1 MNNTLYIDPETVVY
15 AEGEEAALAAR
26 LVATD
31 RVTQTPYVGA
41 LAQLQLNHEGQ
52 LPGGY
57 RYTSTA
63 FKQVCGLA
71 CPGLHQAVVD
81 LSGIR
86 RTSMQPRCDYS
97 FADAIEIFN
106 RALRIRYQERFDGKV
121 RLIKD
126 VNQRLVEGVMGPKYN
141 YLENR
146 TLYDIA
152 KDAMATSPARVR
164 FLEALLEGR
173 RLLLRFVHDRPL
185 FAVDTHPGADGER
198 FSGGYH
204 ISNSEIG
211 GEASVRVT
219 TLLYRH
225 RAATTSLGPFP
236 GRRPLAHI
244 GKDFAKKLNRV
255 FAGAMA
261 VHQDG
266 KLLAQRVRQLMALP
280 LELGHDEEQRE
291 ERLDDLSLLLHR
303 QNIPRGLA
311 RRIILATISYGSDP
325 SGPLP
330 RAPERLRRGRTWFDL
345 YSTLTRESRGLDM
358 TVMEAVE
365 QAAFQ
370 ILLGRV
376 RDKGIN

>member
-1 MNNTLYIDPETVVY
+1 MRNELYVYPESLAY
-15 AEGEEAALAAR
+15 GAAEEAALAAK
-26 LVATD
+26 LAATD

-41 LAQLQLNHEGQ
+41 MSQLQLDHEGR

-57 RYTSTA
+57 RYTLTA

-81 LSGIR
+81 LSGVR
-86 RTSMQPRCDYS
+86 RTSVQPRYDYS
-97 FADAIEIFN
+97 FPDAVEVFN
-106 RALRIRYQERFDGKV
+106 KALRIRYAERFDGKV

-126 VNQRLVEGVMGPKYN
+126 VDRHLVEGVMGPKYN

-146 TLYDIA
+146 SLYDIA
-152 KDAMATSPARVR
+152 RDAMASSPVRTR
-164 FLEALLEGR
+164 FLEAVLEGR
-173 RLLLRFVHDRPL
+173 RLLLRFVHAKPL
-185 FAVDTHPGADGER
+185 FTVDVGAGAEA

-219 TLLYRH
+219 TLLYCH
-225 RAATTSLGPFP
+225 RTATTSLGPFP
-236 GRRPLAHI
+236 GRGPLAHT
-244 GKDFAKKLNRV
+244 GKDFAKRLKRT
-255 FAGAMA
+255 FAGALA
-261 VHQDG
+261 VVQDG
-266 KLLAQRVRQLMALP
+266 AALARRVQALLGAP
-280 LELGHDEEQRE
+280 LDLGTGETQRE
-291 ERLDDLSLLLHR
+291 ERLDDMSLLLHR

-311 RRIILATISYGSDP
+311 RRIVLATMSYGSDP
-325 SGPLP
+325 PGQLP
-330 RAPERLRRGRTWFDL
+330 RAPARPRPGRTWFDL

-370 ILLGRV
+370 ILLGRI
-376 RDKGIN
+376 REKKG

>member
-1 MNNTLYIDPETVVY
+1 
-15 AEGEEAALAAR
+15 
-26 LVATD
+26 VAKLD
-31 RVTQTPYVGA
+31 
-41 LAQLQLNHEGQ
+41 QLQLDHEGR

-57 RYTSTA
+57 RYTLTA

-81 LSGIR
+81 LSGVR
-86 RTSMQPRCDYS
+86 RTSLQPRYDYS
-97 FADAIEIFN
+97 FPDAVEVFN
-106 RALRIRYQERFDGKV
+106 KALRIRYAERFDGKV

-126 VNQRLVEGVMGPKYN
+126 VERQLVEGVMGPKYN

-152 KDAMATSPARVR
+152 KDAMASSPVRVR
-164 FLEALLEGR
+164 FLEAVLEGR
-173 RLLLRFVHDRPL
+173 RLLLRFVHARPL
-185 FAVDTHPGADGER
+185 FTIDAGSGAGAEG

-219 TLLYRH
+219 TLLYGH
-225 RAATTSLGPFP
+225 RQATASLGPFP
-236 GRRPLAHI
+236 GRGPLAHT
-244 GKDFAKKLNRV
+244 GKDFAKRLKRT
-255 FAGAMA
+255 FASALA
-261 VHQDG
+261 VVQDG
-266 KLLAQRVRQLMALP
+266 PTLARRMQALLGSP
-280 LELGHDEEQRE
+280 LDLGEGETQRE

-311 RRIILATISYGSDP
+311 RRIVLATMSYGSETP
-325 SGPLP
+325 GSLP
-330 RAPERLRRGRTWFDL
+330 RAPIRPRPGRTWFDL

-370 ILLGRV
+370 ILLGRI
-376 RDKGIN
+376 REKKG

>member
-1 MNNTLYIDPETVVY
+1 M
-15 AEGEEAALAAR
+15 
-26 LVATD
+26 ATD
-31 RVTQTPYVGA
+31 RVTQTPYVGS
-41 LAQLQLNHEGQ
+41 LAQVQLDHNGQ

-57 RYTSTA
+57 RYTVTA
-63 FKQVCGLA
+63 FKQICALA
-71 CPGLHQAVVD
+71 CPGLNQAVID
-81 LSGIR
+81 LSGVR
-86 RTSMQPRCDYS
+86 RTSDQPRYDYS
-97 FADAIEIFN
+97 FADAVEVFN
-106 RALRIRYQERFDGKV
+106 KALRIRYAERFDGKV
-121 RLIKD
+121 RLIRD
-126 VNQRLVEGVMGPKYN
+126 VERRLVEGVMGPKYN

-146 TLYDIA
+146 ALHDIA
-152 KDAMATSPARVR
+152 KDAMASSPMRVR
-164 FLEALLEGR
+164 FLEAVLEGR
-173 RLLLRFVHDRPL
+173 RLMLRFVHDRPL
-185 FAVDTHPGADGER
+185 FAIGTAPGVDGER

-225 RAATTSLGPFP
+225 HAATTSLGPFP
-236 GRRPLAHI
+236 GRGPLAHT
-244 GKDFAKKLNRV
+244 GKDFTKKLKRV
-255 FAGAMA
+255 FAGALA
-261 VHQDG
+261 VVQDG
-266 KLLAQRVRQLMALP
+266 PLLARRMQVLLDMP
-280 LELGHDEEQRE
+280 LSLGEGEKKRE

-311 RRIILATISYGSDP
+311 RRIILATMSYGSEP

-330 RAPERLRRGRTWFDL
+330 RAPARPRPGRTWFDL

-376 RDKGIN
+376 RDKGVT